1 MIPVEGAVR
10 IAVVGAGYF
19 GSFHADKLA
28 HMPGAELVAVVD
40 IDAARAQR
48 LAQKRS
54 VRALT
59 DYRDLIGDVDAVTI
73 AVPTRHHHEITTF
86 FLDHGVHAFVEKP
99 ITGDLDDA
107 DDLVRRAKDKKLI
120 LQCGHIE
127 RFSGLYQAL
136 CKEVDNPLFIE
147 SVRIAPFKS
156 RGTDISVVLD
166 VMIHDIDLTLG
177 IVNVPVDTVD
187 AVGAPVFSDSVDI
200 ANTRIT
206 FANGCVAN
214 LTASRISL
222 KQERRMRIFQPDS
235 YISVDFDRKS
245 LRIVQRSDKTG
256 TSGPFP
262 VDIREI
268 SYEKVDSLAAELQSF
283 VACVRTGDTPM
294 VTGEDGRAALATA
307 LIVSESL
314 SKHRQ
319 LVEHHGL
326 LHSQS

>member
-1 MIPVEGAVR
+1 MMSAERKTR
-10 IAVVGAGYF
+10 ISVVGAGYF
-19 GSFHADKLA
+19 GSFHAEKLA
-28 HMPGAELVAVVD
+28 QMPGAELAAVVD
-40 IDAARAQR
+40 IDGAQAQR
-48 LAQKRS
+48 LAQKHS

-59 DYRDLIGDVDAVTI
+59 DYRDLVGDVDAVTV
-73 AVPTRHHHEITTF
+73 AVPTRHHHEITAI
-86 FLDHGVHAFVEKP
+86 FLDHGVHVFVEKP
-99 ITGDLDDA
+99 IAGNLDHA
-107 DDLVRRAKDKKLI
+107 DDLIQRANDSSLI

-127 RFSGLYQAL
+127 RFSGLFQAL
-136 CKEVDNPLFIE
+136 RQEVHSPLFIE
-147 SVRIAPFKS
+147 TVRIAPFQS

-177 IVNVPVDTVD
+177 IVNEPVQSVD

-235 YISVDFDRKS
+235 YISVDFDQKS
-245 LRIVQRSDKTG
+245 LRIVRRSDNTG
-256 TSGPFP
+256 SSGQLPI
-262 VDIREI
+262 DIREI
-268 SYEKVDSLAAELQSF
+268 SYEEVDSLAAELQSF
-283 VACVRTGDTPM
+283 LTCVSTGGAPL

-314 SKHRQ
+314 NSHRR
-319 LVEHHGL
+319 LVEQQGL
-326 LHSQS
+326 LHSR